1 MTLAVA
7 SCLLVTYQLA
17 FQHRAHLFGT
27 LVVYLIDAFFL
38 ADIAVNFRTSYRQ
51 HGLDITDED
60 RISRRYRR
68 SVFAFDAL
76 AEVPW
81 DAALL
86 PWAGAELGG
95 VSIVLWARLLRML
108 RVMRLFVILLG
119 ASIWAFFIGNIASLL
134 SNLDSTKSLFWG
146 RVESVMQF
154 LRSRQVPQDVREDV
168 QDNYEY
174 IWGRYRGTSGQSLLA
189 DLPAPLRLEVLTHLA
204 CEVLERVPLFR
215 HCSPVFRNELLMAL
229 EQLIVTPGGL
239 IVREGEVANGTYF
252 ISRGTVEVLSDGETT
267 PHGTLEDGDYFG
279 DLSLLLGER
288 RTASA
293 RALTY
298 CDVFVLP
305 KRELERIKRDYEEFR
320 DALKSLSSERSEEI
334 SDLVLSGAVL

>member
-1 MTLAVA
+1 MRLGVAVNRFANIAIPTPLHFFVRPDRRCYDGTSCTSSKAARHARGRGRICTERVLYVIREDSRARARWDLLAMTLAVA

-76 AEVPW
+76 AAVPW

-168 QDNYEY
+168 QDCYEY

-189 DLPAPLRLEVLTHLA
+189 DLPAPLRIEVMTHLA
-204 CEVLERVPLFR
+204 GEVLERLPLFR
-215 HCSPVFRNELLMAL
+215 HSSPVFRN
-229 EQLIVTPGGL
+229 
-239 IVREGEVANGTYF
+239 
-252 ISRGTVEVLSDGETT
+252 
-267 PHGTLEDGDYFG
+267 
-279 DLSLLLGER
+279 
-288 RTASA
+288 
-293 RALTY
+293 
-298 CDVFVLP
+298 
-305 KRELERIKRDYEEFR
+305 
-320 DALKSLSSERSEEI
+320 
-334 SDLVLSGAVL
+334 